1 MCEDVQAVELPAGE
15 RLGEAV
21 DTFRLLSDPTRV
33 LILWCLRAGEVG
45 VGQLAERIG
54 VTPTAVS
61 QHLAKLRAGGLVR
74 ARRDG
79 RHVHYV
85 LANSHVAE
93 LVEETLR
100 AAGHPVREP
109 AGHGTPR

>member
-1 MCEDVQAVELPAGE
+1 MCEDVQAVELPTGD
-15 RLGEAV
+15 RLVEAV
-21 DTFRLLSDPTRV
+21 DTFRLLGDPTRV
-33 LILWCLRAGEVG
+33 LILWCLRAGEVA

-61 QHLAKLRAGGLVR
+61 QHLAKLRAAGLVR

-85 LANSHVAE
+85 LANPHVAQ
-93 LVEETLR
+93 LVEEALR
-100 AAGHPVREP
+100 AAGHPVPEM